1 MIYEPR
7 YRPHPPGSGHGGAG
21 LKAPATKKREGA
33 VGMRTGVA
41 RTVAALAA
49 LALIATAC
57 GGDDDN
63 GGTSGSGEE
72 EMPTV
77 KLSALSA
84 GLTGVALTVIDE
96 QNFDEANGFQ
106 GEFFFN
112 DPDASGQFF
121 LQRKSDIAFDSDPLT
136 VAIARAEGL
145 DVTTFY
151 PVLNNNNCILVRS
164 DSGYTSP
171 EDLIGKKVGH
181 FGADSGTTTSLSV
194 MLQEFYGLDLL
205 QEYDLIESDPATL
218 VELLDKG
225 EVEAIFDF
233 VPHSSRA
240 MVQTDAECLFGP
252 AFQEWEEQRGGANF
266 LSTISAYED
275 YLEENPET
283 AEKVI
288 AAWDDALAWI
298 NDNPEALQEE
308 PYAGL
313 MGQDDPEVL
322 ELISQ
327 QAIEFPL
334 WTNDWSDEA
343 QAAAEEF
350 VDLSADQGILIDEN
364 PGGVVTSIEDWKE

>member
-1 MIYEPR
+1 M
-7 YRPHPPGSGHGGAG
+7 G
-21 LKAPATKKREGA
+21 K
-33 VGMRTGVA
+33 RTGLSKILTA
-41 RTVAALAA
+41 LLALSLLAA
-49 LALIATAC
+49 AC
-57 GGDDDN
+57 GGDDEGSS
-63 GGTSGSGEE
+63 GGGEDG

-96 QNFDEANGFQ
+96 QNFDEENGFQ

-151 PVLNNNNCILVRS
+151 PILNNNNCILVKP
-164 DSGYTSP
+164 DSGFTSP
-171 EDLIGKKVGH
+171 EDLVGKKVGH

-194 MLQEFYGLDLL
+194 MLQEFYGIDLL
-205 QEYDLIESDPATL
+205 QEYDLVESDPATL
-218 VELLDKG
+218 VELLDQG
-225 EVEAIFDF
+225 EVDAIFDF

-240 MVQTDAECLFGP
+240 MVQTDAECMFGP
-252 AFQEWEEQRGGANF
+252 AFEEWSAEKGGSNF

-275 YLEENPET
+275 YLEENADT
-283 AEKVI
+283 AANVM
-288 AAWDDALAWI
+288 AAWDDALAWLTE
-298 NDNPEALQEE
+298 NPEALQEA
-308 PYAGL
+308 PYAEL
-313 MGQDDPEVL
+313 MGQDDAEVL

-327 QAIEFPL
+327 QVTDVPL
-334 WTNDWSDEA
+334 FTNDWSDEA

-350 VDLSADQGILIDEN
+350 VDLSAEQGILIDEN
-364 PGGVVTSIEDWKE
+364 PGGVVTTIEDWQE